1 MSRFYKTCD
10 KKQLAEKTSNSSERC
25 TRFCASAVG
34 WGGLQLVAPGS
45 TCCSLVSL
53 RWFPAMDPN

>member
-34 WGGLQLVAPGS
+34 WGGGSNLWLPG
-45 TCCSLVSL
+45 L
-53 RWFPAMDPN
+53 PAAL